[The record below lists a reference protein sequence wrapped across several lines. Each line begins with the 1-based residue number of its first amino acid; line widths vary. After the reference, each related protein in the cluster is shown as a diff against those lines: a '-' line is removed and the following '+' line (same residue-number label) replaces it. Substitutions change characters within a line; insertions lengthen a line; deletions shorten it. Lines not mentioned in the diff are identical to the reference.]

1 MGGAITAMGNVTHA
15 AEFNMWADPEA
26 SALIFQN
33 FKNIELVSWEVS
45 SQTGEVFNPEF
56 LGKYS
61 ESFTNNRGIFVNKLT
76 HFNSNLLFCDPIAM
90 AVMLD
95 PSVVME
101 TTDREC
107 YVEMHGN
114 YTRGMLI
121 VNWHSSTISHV
132 RTEKNVNTRVITKL
146 DLNKIAAMLIE
157 SIS

>member
-1 MGGAITAMGNVTHA
+1 
-15 AEFNMWADPEA
+15 
-26 SALIFQN
+26 
-33 FKNIELVSWEVS
+33 
-45 SQTGEVFNPEF
+45 
-56 LGKYS
+56 
-61 ESFTNNRGIFVNKLT
+61 
-76 HFNSNLLFCDPIAM
+76 M

-95 PSVVME
+95 PSVVAE

-132 RTEKNVNTRVITKL
+132 RTEKNVNTKVITKL
-146 DLNKIAAMLIE
+146 DLSKIANMLIE